1 MNHTTLK
8 TWLTRGELE
17 KLEHVVLEGRGAR
30 LLGEYSPDVKTR
42 AFLRSLPN
50 YLTKISQVHDAV
62 VRGSLEDLQKFLTD
76 EPKKKYAFAKDP
88 SGTPLLIKA
97 VYFGKQN
104 IIEWLIANYPNT
116 VEGKTAL
123 HYCGNC
129 KDPEAIWDLLVEAGC
144 DTSICDK
151 RGRPASYYLQNP
163 QEIELTE
170 PDKMDDHK
178 FSKNE
183 VLDVKPSNIRIWI
196 HNRDIKKLQQV
207 LWEGHGSKLQCEIS
221 NNPRV
226 KRFLE
231 AVPYIMVT
239 IKQIHQAVINNDLNT
254 LQDKTAEPVSPVI
267 LCAKDSNGLN
277 PLHKAAGLGYIDIAT
292 EIVEKYSQAVLAV
305 DNEGKTPLHYAA
317 ALRDSG
323 SMYDLLVEYGA
334 DESKLDHK
342 QKAAGFYRNRPGDI
356 DLSNLVVIPDAP
368 RTSGT
373 EYPKNW
379 DWRILESQGSLRSKK
394 RSSSDSAIG
403 SAESATKSEENS
415 EMIEEGEKADEPPT
429 EDAPEEA
436 EAEPEEEEEAEPE
449 PEPEAEAEAEAEE
462 EEEEEEPEAEPEP
475 EPEEGEA
482 EEQPEAEENEEEKNE
497 PSTGDSGVEEIPAD
511 EDQVI
516 VGEHEELP
524 EVELNDAGMP
534 EDPEVEDLLV
544 NGNMEQLA
552 SLVLNGEGSRLL
564 GRQSGNPDLQAFI
577 DNVPSY
583 IGKIH
588 AVHIA
593 AKEGNLRDLQNALD
607 RRKFAIARDNASP
620 HVDVDGRTPLHYAA
634 TLADNGHYYNLLLH
648 LGANPLTRDNF
659 EQKAEYYRTNQED
672 LSHKRLLRDFGA
684 REELA
689 DEMLS
694 DKVAGGDVY
703 SSRRDINEA
712 DTLTMLERCFRLLV
726 NNRRN
731 SIPNTPAANAGT
743 MLGRCMK
750 RPIFDKIKHRVTRMD
765 HNLFDVIWPSLQKY
779 QTLNNSNYNHY
790 SQSSQASSALS
801 SRSMADIDSDLDM
814 IVVAPD
820 FESYYV
826 FAELLDPLIRNLHCV
841 TATGELPDQPEPSFF
856 SESSEVDENANISEN
871 ISSIT
876 GFDIDPSR
884 KYISAGTVDACRNLE
899 AFSLPLMLTINQLEE
914 TEKQITGV
922 LISAEVSLV
931 MAEGSSEDE
940 GGTYYTLNEVLER
953 PSDIRMRLAAAG
965 LLVPINETEASDE
978 KRMHGRH
985 WPYGRG
991 VYVAS
996 AGDLAVWVNVRDHI
1010 RIIACTS
1017 ENKPGQ
1023 IGKAYVRIAKV
1034 LTILDKK
1041 LRFKK
1046 DKKFGFLSARPS
1058 AVGNTLKFSVIIKLQ
1073 GLSRKME
1080 HLKGLCIVRGLK
1092 AMETMRSDTF
1102 RISNQQSLT
1111 ITELQTL
1118 QDFINAVVSIISL
1131 EKEMI
1136 FNNSMN
1142 IASLIVNMFRKKS
1155 SARKFRNS
1163 SDDFPIFREEDGR
1176 YLASSLGTPLIKGLT
1191 EVVHRRPKNPKSDVL
1206 IISSEETTEEY
1217 DLDSGNL
1224 DDGYP
1229 KSPESSILPE
1239 SAFMETSRDEHG
1251 QSLIHYSAVRTHP
1264 KNGFFHLLQERQI
1277 NIALRDELYRTAR
1290 DVAEEANFYDNIEEI
1305 DRFVVYLSARGE
1317 TDKLVELLLEGYD
1330 HILDTEDD
1338 GGDLEST
1345 QKIFQKNGGG
1355 STLFAI
1361 GKNTLGRCSLHIA
1374 VLGEHVDI
1382 VRYIAENYPE
1392 TLRIGDNMERT
1403 ALHYAMGVP
1412 SVEILTSIL
1421 IKCGAKRIQK
1431 DIYPTK
1437 EQDSRMLE

>member
-1 MNHTTLK
+1 MINLPEIFHYMHRFAYIQLQIQDLQMNHTTLK

-88 SGTPLLIKA
+88 SGTPLLTKA

-116 VEGKTAL
+116 VVQKDREGRTAL

-254 LQDKTAEPVSPVI
+254 LQDKIAEPVSPVI

-292 EIVEKYSQAVLAV
+292 KIVEKYSQAALAV

-317 ALRDSG
+317 ALKDGG
-323 SMYDLLVEYGA
+323 SMYDLLVEYGV

-356 DLSNLVVIPDAP
+356 DVSNLVVIPDAP

-379 DWRILESQGSLRSKK
+379 DWRILESQGSMRSKK

-415 EMIEEGEKADEPPT
+415 EMIEEGEEADEPPT

-436 EAEPEEEEEAEPE
+436 EAEPEEQEEEEEAEPE
-449 PEPEAEAEAEAEE
+449 PEPEAEEEEEEPEPEPEAEAEPEEAEAEE
-462 EEEEEEPEAEPEP
+462 EPEP
-475 EPEEGEA
+475 E
-482 EEQPEAEENEEEKNE
+482 PEAEENEEEKNE
-497 PSTGDSGVEEIPAD
+497 PSTGDSGVEEIPAE

-564 GRQSGNPDLQAFI
+564 GRQSGNSDLQAFI

-620 HVDVDGRTPLHYAA
+620 HGATALHVAIVFGHTAIIRYLAGRFPETAHAVDVDGRTPLHYAA

-801 SRSMADIDSDLDM
+801 SRSMVDIDSDLDM

-841 TATGELPDQPEPSFF
+841 TTTGELPDQPDPSFF
-856 SESSEVDENANISEN
+856 SEDSEVDENANISEN
-871 ISSIT
+871 ISTIT
-876 GFDIDPSR
+876 GFDIDSSG

-899 AFSLPLMLTINQLEE
+899 AFSLPLTLTINQLEE

-940 GGTYYTLNEVLER
+940 GGIYYTLNEILER

-996 AGDLAVWVNVRDHI
+996 AGDLAVWVNVQDHI

-1046 DKKFGFLSARPS
+1046 DKKLGFLSARPS
-1058 AVGNTLKFSVIIKLQ
+1058 AVGNTVKFSVIIKLQ
-1073 GLSRKME
+1073 GLSRKMD
-1080 HLKGLCIVRGLK
+1080 HLKELCIVRGLK

-1102 RISNQQSLT
+1102 RISNQQSLS

-1155 SARKFRNS
+1155 SARKFRN
-1163 SDDFPIFREEDGR
+1163 
-1176 YLASSLGTPLIKGLT
+1176 
-1191 EVVHRRPKNPKSDVL
+1191 
-1206 IISSEETTEEY
+1206 
-1217 DLDSGNL
+1217 
-1224 DDGYP
+1224 
-1229 KSPESSILPE
+1229 
-1239 SAFMETSRDEHG
+1239 
-1251 QSLIHYSAVRTHP
+1251 
-1264 KNGFFHLLQERQI
+1264 
-1277 NIALRDELYRTAR
+1277 
-1290 DVAEEANFYDNIEEI
+1290 
-1305 DRFVVYLSARGE
+1305 
-1317 TDKLVELLLEGYD
+1317 
-1330 HILDTEDD
+1330 
-1338 GGDLEST
+1338 
-1345 QKIFQKNGGG
+1345 
-1355 STLFAI
+1355 
-1361 GKNTLGRCSLHIA
+1361 
-1374 VLGEHVDI
+1374 
-1382 VRYIAENYPE
+1382 
-1392 TLRIGDNMERT
+1392 
-1403 ALHYAMGVP
+1403 
-1412 SVEILTSIL
+1412 
-1421 IKCGAKRIQK
+1421 
-1431 DIYPTK
+1431 
-1437 EQDSRMLE
+1437 

>member
-116 VEGKTAL
+116 VVQKDREGKTAL

-620 HVDVDGRTPLHYAA
+620 HGATALHVAIVFGHTAIIRYLAGRFPETAHAVDVDGRTPLHYAA

-694 DKVAGGDVY
+694 DKD
-703 SSRRDINEA
+703 
-712 DTLTMLERCFRLLV
+712 
-726 NNRRN
+726 
-731 SIPNTPAANAGT
+731 
-743 MLGRCMK
+743 
-750 RPIFDKIKHRVTRMD
+750 
-765 HNLFDVIWPSLQKY
+765 
-779 QTLNNSNYNHY
+779 
-790 SQSSQASSALS
+790 
-801 SRSMADIDSDLDM
+801 
-814 IVVAPD
+814 
-820 FESYYV
+820 
-826 FAELLDPLIRNLHCV
+826 
-841 TATGELPDQPEPSFF
+841 
-856 SESSEVDENANISEN
+856 
-871 ISSIT
+871 
-876 GFDIDPSR
+876 
-884 KYISAGTVDACRNLE
+884 
-899 AFSLPLMLTINQLEE
+899 
-914 TEKQITGV
+914 
-922 LISAEVSLV
+922 
-931 MAEGSSEDE
+931 
-940 GGTYYTLNEVLER
+940 
-953 PSDIRMRLAAAG
+953 
-965 LLVPINETEASDE
+965 
-978 KRMHGRH
+978 
-985 WPYGRG
+985 
-991 VYVAS
+991 
-996 AGDLAVWVNVRDHI
+996 
-1010 RIIACTS
+1010 
-1017 ENKPGQ
+1017 
-1023 IGKAYVRIAKV
+1023 
-1034 LTILDKK
+1034 
-1041 LRFKK
+1041 
-1046 DKKFGFLSARPS
+1046 
-1058 AVGNTLKFSVIIKLQ
+1058 
-1073 GLSRKME
+1073 
-1080 HLKGLCIVRGLK
+1080 
-1092 AMETMRSDTF
+1092 
-1102 RISNQQSLT
+1102 
-1111 ITELQTL
+1111 
-1118 QDFINAVVSIISL
+1118 
-1131 EKEMI
+1131 
-1136 FNNSMN
+1136 
-1142 IASLIVNMFRKKS
+1142 
-1155 SARKFRNS
+1155 S

-1191 EVVHRRPKNPKSDVL
+1191 EVVHRRPKNPVTYLATYLNNFATHTNGNDYSSPKSDVL

-1338 GGDLEST
+1338 GINILDITAERNRQSTVQFLQTIENYITQRNELHRVIRGGDLEST

-1431 DIYPTK
+1431 DIKSRQPSYYFMDKTDIQRLQDE
-1437 EQDSRMLE
+1437 EQTMSK